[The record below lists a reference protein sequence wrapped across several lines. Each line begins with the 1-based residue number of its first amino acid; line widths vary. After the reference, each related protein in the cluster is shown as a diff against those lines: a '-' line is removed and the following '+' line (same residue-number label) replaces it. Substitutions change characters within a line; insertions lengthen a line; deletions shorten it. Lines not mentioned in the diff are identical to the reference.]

1 MEETKKG
8 SGTTDLTVGR
18 PLPQIL
24 KFALPLVLGTL
35 FQQLY
40 SFVDTVIV
48 GRCLGTDALGA
59 VGTTYS
65 LNFLILGFVLGSCTG
80 FGIPVAQSFGARDSA
95 DMHKY
100 LFNGAVLCVVLSVVF
115 TIVTTLI
122 AAPLLRLI
130 HTPAVRR
137 QNTVSTM
144 SPRNA
149 PMTNSHSRS
158 AALRKSAF
166 PFCTAV
172 GCCRAA
178 SG

>member
-1 MEETKKG
+1 M
-8 SGTTDLTVGR
+8 
-18 PLPQIL
+18 
-24 KFALPLVLGTL
+24 A
-35 FQQLY
+35 
-40 SFVDTVIV
+40 
-48 GRCLGTDALGA
+48 
-59 VGTTYS
+59 
-65 LNFLILGFVLGSCTG
+65 
-80 FGIPVAQSFGARDSA
+80 SA
-95 DMHKY
+95 SPH
-100 LFNGAVLCVVLSVVF
+100 
-115 TIVTTLI
+115 TTLKG
-122 AAPLLRLI
+122 PHTKLERLI